1 MAEKHI
7 QGKAAHRVII
17 ALLLALAVAPPACA
31 SGPNALWKI
40 VNGQC
45 VPDERAD
52 GKPAPCTEVALEGG
66 EARGWAVLKDRRG
79 KTQFLLIPTARVTG
93 IEDPVVLAP
102 DAPNWWQAAWSARG
116 YVMARAGREL
126 PRDALSLAINAPT
139 GRTQE
144 QLHIHVD
151 CLRPDV
157 RDALR
162 ARAHLV
168 GEDWAPLGI
177 ALAGHDYRAR
187 RLDGAELGA
196 NDPFRLLAAAPGVGA
211 AGMADETLVVVGAT
225 FAGGVPGFLLL
236 ADHVDLAAGDRG
248 SGEELQDHDC
258 ALAETLPR

>member
-1 MAEKHI
+1 M
-7 QGKAAHRVII
+7 
-17 ALLLALAVAPPACA
+17 
-31 SGPNALWKI
+31 
-40 VNGQC
+40 
-45 VPDERAD
+45 
-52 GKPAPCTEVALEGG
+52 ALEGG
-66 EARGWAVLKDRRG
+66 AARGWAVLKDRRG

-93 IEDPVVLAP
+93 IEDPAVLAP

-139 GRTQE
+139 GRTQD

-151 CLRPDV
+151 CLREDV

-162 ARAHLV
+162 ARAASV
-168 GEDWAPLGI
+168 GEAWAPLGVP
-177 ALAGHDYRAR
+177 LAGHDYRAR

-211 AGMADETLVVVGAT
+211 AGMADETLVVVGAS

-236 ADHVDLAAGDRG
+236 ADRVDLAAGDRG
-248 SGEELQDHDC
+248 NGEELQDHDC
-258 ALAETLPR
+258 ALAEAPQ